1 MHPQARAFL
10 DGPARATRFPAIE
23 DLQDPGR
30 RQQYLDSVRGS
41 ASLPHNPIP
50 VRQVD
55 EDTAFNVPVRVYHGS
70 EPSVVVVYMH
80 GGGWILGDLNMH
92 DAVCRYLARHVP
104 AVVVNVDYRLAPET
118 PYPGALD
125 DVSSA
130 LCWAS
135 ERASRWGVSPERLV
149 IAGSSAG
156 GNLATAAALRAR
168 DDHGP
173 SLAGQVL
180 IYPVTDH
187 TMETESYR
195 LFGNGEYYLSAD
207 QMTWSW
213 QQYVPE
219 ASRRNEPY
227 VSPLRGEDLSGLP
240 PTFVLTAE
248 YDPLR
253 DEGEQ
258 YAARLEK
265 AGVSVSTVRFPGQIH
280 GFVGRA
286 DVFDDAEQA
295 LSLVADAIRTL

>member
-10 DGPARATRFPAIE
+10 DGPARARRFPPIE
-23 DLQDPGR
+23 ELQDPGR
-30 RQQYLDSVRGS
+30 RREYLESVRRS
-41 ASLPHNPIP
+41 AGLPDRPIP
-50 VRQVD
+50 VRKVH
-55 EDTAFNVPVRVYHGS
+55 EDTAFNVPIRVYHGT
-70 EPSVVVVYMH
+70 EPSVVVVYVH

-92 DAVCRYLARHVP
+92 DAVCRYLALHVP

-130 LCWAS
+130 LQWAA

-149 IAGSSAG
+149 VAGSSSG
-156 GNLATAAALRAR
+156 GNLAAAAALRAR
-168 DDHGP
+168 DNHGP
-173 SLAGQVL
+173 LLAGQVL

-187 TMETESYR
+187 AMETESYR
-195 LFGNGEYYLSAD
+195 LFGNGDYYLSVD

-219 ASRRNEPY
+219 VSQRNEPY
-227 VSPLRGEDLSGLP
+227 ASPLRGEDLTGLP

-253 DEGEQ
+253 DEGET
-258 YAARLEK
+258 YATRLGK
-265 AGVSVSTVRFPGQIH
+265 AGVPVDTIRYPGQIH
-280 GFVGRA
+280 GFVGLV
-286 DVFDDAEQA
+286 DVFDDAEKA
-295 LSLVADAIRTL
+295 LSILADAIRTL